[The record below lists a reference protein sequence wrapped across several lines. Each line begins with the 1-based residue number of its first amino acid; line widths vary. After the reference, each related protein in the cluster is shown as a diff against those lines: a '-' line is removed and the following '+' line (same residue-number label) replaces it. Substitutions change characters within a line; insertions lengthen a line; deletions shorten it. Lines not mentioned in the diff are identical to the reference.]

1 MTLPSSGPLSLDDLN
16 VEFGRGGTSQLSI
29 SQSFAGTYAQY
40 GDINRNALPGQNIY
54 TTFTGGSNFALDIFY
69 DYDDLV
75 NNYWDYTFI
84 NNSGNVLGQIRIS
97 IGGTDIYLYNEFP
110 CCNFEDASS
119 GYIDTGLS
127 AATGANLD
135 LYIKNPYGPIA
146 YVDITVTDPDTS
158 ATIYSIAGA
167 DPTPYGSGVT
177 LATLYGY
184 QRMQWT
190 MTFYD

>member
-1 MTLPSSGPLSLDDLN
+1 MTLPSSGQISLNDLN

-54 TTFTGGSNFALDIFY
+54 TTFTGGSDFALDIFY
-69 DYDDLV
+69 DYNDTE
-75 NNYWDYTFI
+75 NNYWDYTFT
-84 NNSGNVLGQIRIS
+84 NDSVKDVGQIRIS
-97 IGGTDIYLYNEFP
+97 IGGTDIYIYNTFP
-110 CCNFEDASS
+110 CCNFQDASS
-119 GYIDTGLS
+119 GYVDTTTS
-127 AATGANLD
+127 ATTGANLN
-135 LYIKNPYGPIA
+135 LAIKNDNGIA
-146 YVDITVTDPDTS
+146 YVDITVIDPDTS
-158 ATIYSIAGA
+158 ATIYTVTG
-167 DPTPYGSGVT
+167 DTPDNYSGFTT